1 MLLKSSA
8 SLEVNNY
15 LMIYTTTTTTR
26 LNDFDVDS
34 KIHSLLNHAIT
45 NLNSYDSDD
54 NNDSLSLWR
63 AYIDIEYAILVLK
76 LSYNNVETKRQS
88 RYKKKSKIKNLTE
101 RKIPMKPEDD
111 HNHQIKR
118 LKSVLRRLDFRDKK
132 LLLNELRSNR
142 DLLKKLVAKS
152 KSE

>member
-15 LMIYTTTTTTR
+15 LMMYTTTTTTR

-34 KIHSLLNHAIT
+34 KIHSLLNHAVT

-76 LSYNNVETKRQS
+76 LSYNNVETKRQA
-88 RYKKKSKIKNLTE
+88 RYKKSNMKNLSK

-111 HNHQIKR
+111 NYEIKR
-118 LKSVLRRLDFRDKK
+118 LKSVLRHLDFRDKK

-142 DLLKKLVAKS
+142 DLLKKLVAKR
-152 KSE
+152 KSQ

>member
-34 KIHSLLNHAIT
+34 KIHSLLNDAIT
-45 NLNSYDSDD
+45 NLNNYDSDD
-54 NNDSLSLWR
+54 NNESLSLWR

-76 LSYNNVETKRQS
+76 LSYNNVETKRQA
-88 RYKKKSKIKNLTE
+88 RYKKSNIKNLSK

-111 HNHQIKR
+111 NYEIKR
-118 LKSVLRRLDFRDKK
+118 LKSVLRHLDFRDKK

-142 DLLKKLVAKS
+142 DLLKKLVAKR
-152 KSE
+152 KSQ

>member
-1 MLLKSSA
+1 
-8 SLEVNNY
+8 
-15 LMIYTTTTTTR
+15 MIISQQQSR

-76 LSYNNVETKRQS
+76 LSYNNVETKRQA
-88 RYKKKSKIKNLTE
+88 RYKKKGKIKNLTE

-111 HNHQIKR
+111 HNHEIKR

-152 KSE
+152 KSQ

>member
-15 LMIYTTTTTTR
+15 LMMYITTTTTR

-76 LSYNNVETKRQS
+76 LSYNNVETKRQAI
-88 RYKKKSKIKNLTE
+88 YKKSNIKNLSK

-111 HNHQIKR
+111 NYEIKR
-118 LKSVLRRLDFRDKK
+118 LKSVLRHLDFRDKK

-142 DLLKKLVAKS
+142 DLLKKLVAKR
-152 KSE
+152 KSQ

>member
-1 MLLKSSA
+1 
-8 SLEVNNY
+8 
-15 LMIYTTTTTTR
+15 MIISQQQSR

-76 LSYNNVETKRQS
+76 LSYNNVETKRQA
-88 RYKKKSKIKNLTE
+88 RFKKSDIKNMTE
-101 RKIPMKPEDD
+101 RKISTKPKDKDD
-111 HNHQIKR
+111 NHEIKR
-118 LKSVLRRLDFRDKK
+118 LKSVLRHLDFQDKK
-132 LLLNELRSNR
+132 LLLNELRSKR
-142 DLLKKLVAKS
+142 DLLKKLVAKRES
-152 KSE
+152 QYII

>member
-34 KIHSLLNHAIT
+34 KVHSLLNNAIT
-45 NLNSYDSDD
+45 NLNSYNSDD
-54 NNDSLSLWR
+54 NNYSLSLWR

-76 LSYNNVETKRQS
+76 LSYNNVETKRQA
-88 RYKKKSKIKNLTE
+88 RYKKSNIKSLSK
-101 RKIPMKPEDD
+101 RKIPMKPKDD
-111 HNHQIKR
+111 NYEIKR
-118 LKSVLRRLDFRDKK
+118 LKSVLRHLDFRDKK

-142 DLLKKLVAKS
+142 DLLKKLVAKR
-152 KSE
+152 KSQ

>member
-34 KIHSLLNHAIT
+34 KIHSLLNNAIT

-76 LSYNNVETKRQS
+76 LSYNNVETKRLA
-88 RYKKKSKIKNLTE
+88 RYKKSNIKNLSK

-111 HNHQIKR
+111 NYEIKR
-118 LKSVLRRLDFRDKK
+118 LKSVLRHLDFQDKK
-132 LLLNELRSNR
+132 LLLDELRSNR
-142 DLLKKLVAKS
+142 DLLKNWLQKG
-152 KSE
+152 EFQ

>member
-1 MLLKSSA
+1 
-8 SLEVNNY
+8 
-15 LMIYTTTTTTR
+15 MIISQQQSK

-76 LSYNNVETKRQS
+76 LSYNNVETKRQA
-88 RYKKKSKIKNLTE
+88 RYKKKGKIKNLTE

-111 HNHQIKR
+111 HNHEIKR

-152 KSE
+152 KSQ

>member
-1 MLLKSSA
+1 
-8 SLEVNNY
+8 
-15 LMIYTTTTTTR
+15 MIISQQQSR

-76 LSYNNVETKRQS
+76 LSYNNV
-88 RYKKKSKIKNLTE
+88 
-101 RKIPMKPEDD
+101 
-111 HNHQIKR
+111 
-118 LKSVLRRLDFRDKK
+118 
-132 LLLNELRSNR
+132 
-142 DLLKKLVAKS
+142 
-152 KSE
+152 

>member
-1 MLLKSSA
+1 
-8 SLEVNNY
+8 
-15 LMIYTTTTTTR
+15 MIISQQQSR

-34 KIHSLLNHAIT
+34 KIHSLLNYAIT

-76 LSYNNVETKRQS
+76 LSYNNVETKRQA
-88 RYKKKSKIKNLTE
+88 RYKKSNIKNLSK

-111 HNHQIKR
+111 NYEIKR
-118 LKSVLRRLDFRDKK
+118 LKSVLRHLDFRDKK

-142 DLLKKLVAKS
+142 DLLKKLVAKR
-152 KSE
+152 KSQ

>member
-34 KIHSLLNHAIT
+34 KIHSLLNNAIT

-76 LSYNNVETKRQS
+76 LSYNNVETKRLA
-88 RYKKKSKIKNLTE
+88 RYKKSNIKNLSK

-111 HNHQIKR
+111 NYEIKR
-118 LKSVLRRLDFRDKK
+118 LKSVLRHLDFRDKK

-142 DLLKKLVAKS
+142 DSLKKLVAKR
-152 KSE
+152 KSQ

>member
-15 LMIYTTTTTTR
+15 LMMYTTTTTTR

-34 KIHSLLNHAIT
+34 KIHSLLNHAVT

-76 LSYNNVETKRQS
+76 LSYNNVETKRQA
-88 RYKKKSKIKNLTE
+88 RYKKSNIKNLSK

-111 HNHQIKR
+111 NYEIKR
-118 LKSVLRRLDFRDKK
+118 LKSVLRHLDFRDKK

-142 DLLKKLVAKS
+142 DLLKKLVAKR
-152 KSE
+152 KSQ

>member
-34 KIHSLLNHAIT
+34 KIHSLLNNAIT

-76 LSYNNVETKRQS
+76 LSYNNVETKRLA
-88 RYKKKSKIKNLTE
+88 RYKKSNIKNLSK
-101 RKIPMKPEDD
+101 RKIPVKPEDD
-111 HNHQIKR
+111 NYEIKR
-118 LKSVLRRLDFRDKK
+118 LKSVLRHLDFRDKK

-142 DLLKKLVAKS
+142 DLLKKLVAKR
-152 KSE
+152 KSQ

>member
-1 MLLKSSA
+1 
-8 SLEVNNY
+8 
-15 LMIYTTTTTTR
+15 MIISQQQSK

-45 NLNSYDSDD
+45 NLNSYDSND
-54 NNDSLSLWR
+54 NNNSLSLWR
-63 AYIDIEYAILVLK
+63 AYVDIEYAILVLK
-76 LSYNNVETKRQS
+76 LSYNNVETKRQA
-88 RYKKKSKIKNLTE
+88 RYKKKGKIKNLTE

-111 HNHQIKR
+111 HNHEIKR

-142 DLLKKLVAKS
+142 DLLKKLFAKS
-152 KSE
+152 KSQ

>member
-34 KIHSLLNHAIT
+34 KIHSLLNNAIT

-76 LSYNNVETKRQS
+76 LSYNNVETKRLA
-88 RYKKKSKIKNLTE
+88 RYKKSNIKNLSK

-111 HNHQIKR
+111 NYEIKR
-118 LKSVLRRLDFRDKK
+118 LKSVLRHLDFRDKK

-142 DLLKKLVAKS
+142 DLLKKLVAKR
-152 KSE
+152 KSQ